1 MKDSLIVISFGSELK
16 FVCYQKCL
24 CVVQVIIQH
33 HGSVVTSTNLGP
45 VFPCL
50 FELCG
55 NGVENIRMTDDCPAA
70 GRRQRGAGS
79 G

>member
-45 VFPCL
+45 
-50 FELCG
+50 
-55 NGVENIRMTDDCPAA
+55 DD
-70 GRRQRGAGS
+70 G
-79 G
+79 